1 MLKISS
7 LSLSL
12 LCFCLHQA
20 RAQDQAIYK
29 AFDNAIGIENTVLF
43 SGVEYLDN
51 TQSVNAKNKFLY
63 TGQEYVPGSLTYN
76 KQFFPE
82 VFLKYNVVDDRL
94 LIQLSYQ
101 GKQSNFELVT
111 AQVDSFTIGT
121 HDFVR
126 IQNENPDIQNGFF
139 EKLLDKNGL
148 QLFKKYRKNS
158 RKKLDRSFTYY
169 EYEFDTP
176 DYFLQK
182 GNDFF
187 EIGGR
192 GDVVDLFPEN
202 KTEIKEI
209 FKQYR
214 DLFRSNRDAFMKLL
228 FGSIADNYKM
238 PE

>member
-1 MLKISS
+1 MLKILS

-126 IQNENPDIQNGFF
+126 IQNENPDIQNGFL
-139 EKLLDKNGL
+139 KS
-148 QLFKKYRKNS
+148 YW
-158 RKKLDRSFTYY
+158 
-169 EYEFDTP
+169 
-176 DYFLQK
+176 
-182 GNDFF
+182 
-187 EIGGR
+187 
-192 GDVVDLFPEN
+192 
-202 KTEIKEI
+202 IKMGFSYLKISKEQSEETGPKFYVLRI
-209 FKQYR
+209 RVQY
-214 DLFRSNRDAFMKLL
+214 S
-228 FGSIADNYKM
+228 
-238 PE
+238 